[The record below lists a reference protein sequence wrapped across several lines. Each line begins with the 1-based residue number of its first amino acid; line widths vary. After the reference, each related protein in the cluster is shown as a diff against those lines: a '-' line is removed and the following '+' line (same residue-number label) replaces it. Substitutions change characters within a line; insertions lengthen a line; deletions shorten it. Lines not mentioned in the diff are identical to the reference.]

1 MLEKEVVVKSITG
14 LHARPGSDLVQLA
27 LKYESEVYLIKTDGK
42 KVNAKEIFE
51 ILSSNINCGDKL
63 KVKTNGSDS
72 QEALEAVCSYIETR
86 EG

>member
-63 KVKTNGSDS
+63 KVQTNGSDS

>member
-1 MLEKEVVVKSITG
+1 MLEKEVIVKSITG

-63 KVKTNGSDS
+63 KVQTNGSDS

>member
-1 MLEKEVVVKSITG
+1 MLEKEVIVKSITG

-63 KVKTNGSDS
+63 KVQTNGSDS
-72 QEALEAVCSYIETR
+72 QEALEAVCSYIET
-86 EG
+86 